1 MQPPQPTA
9 LQDKGGAALSP
20 KRRRKIADRTESW
33 IIKHLPEFIHTLAE
47 LAKGVWYEKTDGRS
61 GEVRIY
67 QQIPDRQALEF
78 LIEHG
83 LGKVPQRQELTGEGG
98 GPIDIIPWLPA
109 APSVPQLEDGSI
121 DAKTRRAAPEE
132 EAKEAEEVEEGIS
145 AKS

>member
-1 MQPPQPTA
+1 MQPPQPTG

-33 IIKHLPEFIHTLAE
+33 IIKHLPEFIGTLAE
-47 LAKGVWYEKTDGRS
+47 LAQGIWYEKTDGRS

-83 LGKVPQRQELTGEGG
+83 LGKVPQRHELTGEEG
-98 GPIDIIPWLPA
+98 GPLEILPWLPA
-109 APSVPQLEDGSI
+109 TASLPQLEERSTPNGEARTTKSE
-121 DAKTRRAAPEE
+121 AGE
-132 EAKEAEEVEEGIS
+132 EAQEDQEGQEVS
-145 AKS
+145 A